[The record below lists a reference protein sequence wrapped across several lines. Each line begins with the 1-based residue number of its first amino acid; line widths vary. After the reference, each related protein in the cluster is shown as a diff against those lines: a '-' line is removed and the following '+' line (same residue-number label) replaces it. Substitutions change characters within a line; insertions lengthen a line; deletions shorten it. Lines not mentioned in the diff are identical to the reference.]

1 MKKAIFIILSLI
13 LILLVVIV
21 GSSAL
26 VYASLGEE
34 GFEAYSLALQSIVA
48 LAQHGMENIVA
59 IVAQSGNTVV
69 SLFNA
74 ATR

>member
-1 MKKAIFIILSLI
+1 MKKGIFVILSLI
-13 LILLVVIV
+13 LILLIVLV

-26 VYASLGEE
+26 VYAGLGEE

-74 ATR
+74 ATK